1 MTKGSAWKSQFLLPA
16 IVFVAGIAA
25 TFCFSYLSYARSEK
39 DWNIRVDQTAER
51 LSNTLLSWLEESYA
65 PVSGLVALVE
75 NSNAVEPNE
84 FLNAFESMQSRSTTI
99 LLDEASLLRLNR
111 VGQWQVTIS
120 SDALGYPGRYIT
132 LNDVASTLSL
142 ASNRP
147 NQFTLSPPFK
157 SESGRTISAIALSA
171 SAAVEPTIV
180 VGTLNYDTLFDGMR
194 SGPVPKGIFL
204 KLSGRFLG
212 RPDLKSV
219 VTPPNDRQFQHI
231 STTRVATA
239 GADIEISWAA
249 TREFDGGPSYGVAL
263 AGLLGG
269 LSLTTGLTL
278 FIGFLIRR
286 NRQIE
291 RKVDEATLALR
302 KSSESLGRERALLRS
317 LIDSIPDLIFAKD
330 IRGIYITSNKAF
342 AKLLGRSADDVV
354 GKTDLDIFP
363 ADFAVSVR
371 ERDADVV
378 KAGAITT
385 REEEVTYPDGRV
397 AQVETSKIPFI
408 ADDGELYGLIG
419 VSRDITERKKTER
432 VLAVER
438 ESLQR
443 ILDAS
448 PVGVAI
454 TSDNVARFTNPRM
467 EEMFALRVGSDVPDL
482 YVVPGQRNALLDKLD
497 REGIVR
503 DFGVQLR
510 GPNGEIRDSLTTLM
524 HMEYDG
530 RQGVLAWVVDV
541 TELKK
546 IQTAL
551 SEAKVAA
558 EDATKVKAEFLA
570 NMSHEIR
577 TPMNAVIGLAHLC
590 LRTDLSAKQRDYV
603 GKIHNAGTSLLS
615 IINDILDFS
624 KIEAGKL
631 DIENVTFEIDSV
643 MSNISTMVAQKIQ
656 DKGLELLFNISP
668 KIPHAL
674 LGDPLR
680 LGQVLINLLGNA
692 VKFTERGE
700 ICLIGEILERT
711 GNKVKLRFSVKDT
724 GIGMT
729 KEQANR
735 LFQAFSQADTSTSRK
750 YGGTGLGLAISK
762 RLVELIGG
770 SIWVVSEPGKG
781 STFSF
786 TGWFGLSEMDPRRV
800 VPTRLG
806 SLKTLIVDD
815 NAAAREVLENLMSTV
830 GGEIEQ
836 VASGAEAIDA
846 VKRAEAGR
854 PFDLV
859 LLDWRMPGLDGVETA
874 RRIRADGSLKRVPAI
889 VIVTAFGREEVHTEA
904 ERAGV
909 DGFLVKPVNR
919 SMLVDMLVDIF
930 APEHRAAARE
940 AIKATAYDLNGLRV
954 LLAEDNT
961 INQQIAVELLEGVGV
976 SIDVASNGREALSML
991 LADGGNTQ
999 YDVVLMDLQM
1009 PEMDGYQATARI
1021 RAAPSLAE
1029 LPIIAM
1035 TAHATAEERDRC
1047 LVAGMRGHITKPID
1061 PELLYRTLM
1070 QFHRPGQVTTM
1081 AGKPV
1086 NRSSR
1091 AAGLPEIAGLD
1102 VADGLSR
1109 VGGNMKLYRSLLGQ
1123 FVEQQADA
1131 VSAVRAG
1138 LECQDLALV
1147 KRLIHT
1153 LKGVCGSLGAKNI
1166 SGLATE
1172 LEGLLEDRDVGLL
1185 QSGLSG
1191 LTVELAHMME
1201 AIRNSLAAG
1210 AAEAPCQT
1218 AVSDSAET
1226 AALLK
1231 QLKKMLEDDDGAA
1244 LEFLLEAA
1252 ERAQGIISDA
1262 DLIALQKAVRDFDF
1276 TVALDCLAGIAQRY
1290 NFSLE

>member
-1 MTKGSAWKSQFLLPA
+1 MAKGSFWKSQFLLSA
-16 IVFVAGIAA
+16 IVFLAGMMV
-25 TFCFSYLSYARSEK
+25 TLCVSYFFYAKAEK
-39 DWNIRVDQTAER
+39 DWNIRVDQTSER
-51 LSNTLLSWLEESYA
+51 LSNTLLSWMEESYA

-75 NSNAVEPNE
+75 NSNTVEPGE
-84 FLNAFESMQSRSTTI
+84 FLNAFEGMQSRSTTV

-111 VGQWQVTIS
+111 GGQWQVAIS
-120 SDALGYPGRYIT
+120 SDALGYPGRYIM
-132 LNDVASTLSL
+132 LPDVAATLSL
-142 ASNRP
+142 ASRRP

-157 SESGRTISAIALSA
+157 SENGRTISAIALAA
-171 SAAVEPTIV
+171 SAASEPTIV
-180 VGTLNYDTLFDGMR
+180 VGTLNYDTLLDGMR
-194 SGPVPKGIFL
+194 SGPVPRGIYL
-204 KLSGRFLG
+204 TLRGRFLG
-212 RPDLKSV
+212 QPDEKSV
-219 VTPPNDRQFQHI
+219 VAPQNDRQFQHM

-269 LSLTTGLTL
+269 LILTMGLTL
-278 FIGFLIRR
+278 FIGFLVRR
-286 NRQIE
+286 NRQIK

-302 KSSESLGRERALLRS
+302 QSSEALGRERVLLRS

-330 IRGIYITSNKAF
+330 VRGVYITSNKAF
-342 AKLLGRSADDVV
+342 AKRVGRTAEDVV
-354 GKTDLDIFP
+354 GKTDLEIFP
-363 ADFAVSVR
+363 AVLAAFFR
-371 ERDADVV
+371 ERDAGMI
-378 KAGAITT
+378 KSRAITT
-385 REEEVTYPDGRV
+385 IEEEVTYPDGHL
-397 AQVETSKIPFI
+397 AQLETSKIPFI
-408 ADDGELYGLIG
+408 TDDGELYGLIG
-419 VSRDITERKKTER
+419 VSRDITERKKIEQA
-432 VLAVER
+432 LAAER
-438 ESLQR
+438 ERLQR

-454 TSDNVARFTNPRM
+454 TIDNVARFTNPRM
-467 EEMFALRVGSDVPDL
+467 EEMFALQVGYDVPDL
-482 YVVPGQRNALLDKLD
+482 YVAPGQRNALLDKLD

-530 RQGVLAWVVDV
+530 RQGLLAWVVDV

-590 LRTDLSAKQRDYV
+590 LKTDLSAKQRDYV

-631 DIENVTFEIDSV
+631 DIENVTFEMDSM

-656 DKGLELLFNISP
+656 DKDLELLFNISP
-668 KIPHAL
+668 DIPPVL

-700 ICLIGEILERT
+700 ICLIGELLERT

-762 RLVELIGG
+762 RLVELMGG
-770 SIWVVSEPGKG
+770 TIWVVSKPGQG

-786 TGWFGLSEMDPRRV
+786 TGWYGLSEAVERRV

-815 NAAAREVLENLMSTV
+815 NALAREVLEDLLTTF

-846 VKRAEAGR
+846 VKHADGDQ

-874 RRIRADGSLKRVPAI
+874 RRIRADGSLKRLPAI
-889 VIVTAFGREEVHTEA
+889 VIVTAFGREEVHAEA
-904 ERAGV
+904 EGAGV

-919 SMLVDMLVDIF
+919 SMLVDMLVEIF
-930 APEHRAAARE
+930 APEHRAAAGE
-940 AIKATAYDLNGLRV
+940 TITATSYDLTGLRV
-954 LLAEDNT
+954 LLVEDNA

-976 SIDVASNGREALSML
+976 SIDVANNGREALNML
-991 LADGGNTQ
+991 SADGGNTQ
-999 YDVVLMDLQM
+999 YDLVLMDLQM
-1009 PEMDGYQATARI
+1009 PEMDGYQATAHI
-1021 RAAPSLAE
+1021 RAKPGLAS

-1035 TAHATAEERDRC
+1035 TAHATAEERERC
-1047 LVAGMRGHITKPID
+1047 LAAGMRGHIAKPVD
-1061 PELLYRTLM
+1061 PELLYRTVM
-1070 QFHRPGQVTTM
+1070 QFHRSGQAVVV
-1081 AGKPV
+1081 AKPV
-1086 NRSSR
+1086 GHFLH
-1091 AAGLPEIAGLD
+1091 APGLSEIAGLD
-1102 VADGLSR
+1102 VADGLNR
-1109 VGGNMKLYRSLLGQ
+1109 VAGNMKLYSSLLGQ
-1123 FVEQQADA
+1123 FVEQQADTVAA
-1131 VSAVRAG
+1131 VHAS
-1138 LECQDLALV
+1138 LAREDFALAERV
-1147 KRLIHT
+1147 IHT
-1153 LKGVCGSLGAKNI
+1153 LKGVSGNLGAKAL
-1166 SGLATE
+1166 SSLAAE
-1172 LEGLLEDRDVGLL
+1172 LERSLRDRNAQTLEA
-1185 QSGLSG
+1185 GLSSIAA
-1191 LTVELAHMME
+1191 ELARLME
-1201 AIRNSLAAG
+1201 GIRNFLAAG
-1210 AAEAPCQT
+1210 ATGLSPT
-1218 AVSDSAET
+1218 SISDSAET
-1226 AALLK
+1226 VTLLSHLK
-1231 QLKKMLEDDDGAA
+1231 QLLADDDGAA
-1244 LEFLLEAA
+1244 LDYLLEA
-1252 ERAQGIISDA
+1252 R
-1262 DLIALQKAVRDFDF
+1262 DLIRGTISETELDSLHKAVADFDF
-1276 TVALDCLAGIAQRY
+1276 SGALDCLTGIARRH
-1290 NFSLE
+1290 NLSLE

>member
-1 MTKGSAWKSQFLLPA
+1 MAKGSAWKSQFLLSA
-16 IVFVAGIAA
+16 IVFVVGMAA
-25 TFCFSYLSYARSEK
+25 TFCFSYFFYQKSEK

-75 NSNAVEPNE
+75 NSRTVEPSE
-84 FLNAFESMQSRSTTI
+84 FLNAFESMQSRSTTV
-99 LLDEASLLRLNR
+99 LLDEASLLRPNR
-111 VGQWQVTIS
+111 NGQWQVAIS

-132 LNDVASTLSL
+132 LTDVASTLSL
-142 ASNRP
+142 ASMRP

-180 VGTLNYDTLFDGMR
+180 IGTLNYDTLFEGMR

-204 KLSGRFLG
+204 KLNGRFLG

-249 TREFDGGPSYGVAL
+249 TSEFDGGPSYGVAL

-330 IRGIYITSNKAF
+330 IRGVYITSNKAF
-342 AKLLGRSADDVV
+342 AKLLGRNADDVV

-371 ERDADVV
+371 ERDAEMV

-385 REEEVTYPDGRV
+385 REEEVTYPDGRA

-419 VSRDITERKKTER
+419 VSRDITERKKSER
-432 VLAVER
+432 VLAIER
-438 ESLQR
+438 ERLQR

-467 EEMFALRVGSDVPDL
+467 EEMFALRVGSAVPDL
-482 YVVPGQRNALLDKLD
+482 YVYPDERNLLLDELD
-497 REGIVR
+497 RAGIVR

-510 GPNGEIRDSLTTLM
+510 GRNGEIRDSLTTLM
-524 HMEYDG
+524 HMEYEG
-530 RQGVLAWVVDV
+530 RQGVLGWTVDV

-551 SEAKVAA
+551 SQAKVAA
-558 EDATKVKAEFLA
+558 EDATKIKAEFLA

-590 LRTDLSAKQRDYV
+590 LKTDLSAKQRDYV

-631 DIENVTFEIDSV
+631 SVENVSFEIDSV
-643 MSNISTMVAQKIQ
+643 MNNIATMVAQKIQ
-656 DKGLELLFNISP
+656 DKDLELLFDISP
-668 KIPHAL
+668 DIPPAL

-692 VKFTERGE
+692 VKFTETGE
-700 ICLIGEILERT
+700 ICLIGELLERT
-711 GNKVKLRFSVKDT
+711 GDKVKLQFSVKDT

-729 KEQANR
+729 REQANR

-770 SIWVVSEPGKG
+770 SIWVVSEPGEG

-786 TGWFGLSEMDPRRV
+786 TGWFGLSEAVPRRV

-815 NAAAREVLENLMSTV
+815 NASAREVLEDLLSTV

-836 VASGAEAIDA
+836 VASGVEAIDA
-846 VKRAEAGR
+846 VKHAEAGR

-859 LLDWRMPGLDGVETA
+859 LLDWRMPGLDGVETT
-874 RRIRADGSLKRVPAI
+874 RRIRADGSLKHVPAI
-889 VIVTAFGREEVHTEA
+889 VIVTAFGREEIQAEA
-904 ERAGV
+904 ESAGV

-919 SMLVDMLVDIF
+919 SMLVDLLVEIF
-930 APEHRAAARE
+930 APEHRAAARQ
-940 AIKATAYDLNGLRV
+940 AIKATAYELNGLRV

-976 SIDVASNGREALSML
+976 SIDVANNGREALNML
-991 LADGGNTQ
+991 LADGGNTR
-999 YDVVLMDLQM
+999 YDLVLMDLQM

-1047 LVAGMRGHITKPID
+1047 LASGMRGHITKPID
-1061 PELLYRTLM
+1061 PELLYRTLL
-1070 QFHRPGQVTTM
+1070 QFHRPDPAAV
-1081 AGKPV
+1081 AAKPV
-1086 NRSSR
+1086 DRFSQSP
-1091 AAGLPEIAGLD
+1091 ALSEIAGLD
-1102 VADGLSR
+1102 VADGLNR
-1109 VGGNMKLYRSLLGQ
+1109 VVGNMKLYRSLLGQ
-1123 FVEQQADA
+1123 FVDQQADT
-1131 VSAVRAG
+1131 VSAVRAS
-1138 LECQDLALV
+1138 LAREDFASAERLV
-1147 KRLIHT
+1147 HT
-1153 LKGVCGSLGAKNI
+1153 LKGVSGNLGAKAL
-1166 SGLATE
+1166 SGLAAE
-1172 LEGLLEDRDVGLL
+1172 LERSLRNRNARSLEA
-1185 QSGLSG
+1185 GLSG
-1191 LTVELAHMME
+1191 IAPELARLME
-1201 AIRNSLAAG
+1201 AIRNFLAVG
-1210 AAEAPCQT
+1210 ATDAPLWNSI
-1218 AVSDSAET
+1218 SDSAET
-1226 AALLK
+1226 VTLLRHLK
-1231 QLKKMLEDDDGAA
+1231 QMLADDDGAA
-1244 LEFLLEAA
+1244 LDYLLQAR
-1252 ERAQGIISDA
+1252 ERIGGAISEA
-1262 DLIALQKAVRDFDF
+1262 DLDSLQKAVGDFDF
-1276 TVALDCLAGIAQRY
+1276 AAALDRLTGIAQHH
-1290 NFSLE
+1290 NLSLE

>member
-1 MTKGSAWKSQFLLPA
+1 MTKGSAWKSQFLLSA
-16 IVFVAGIAA
+16 IVFVAGLVA
-25 TFCFSYLSYARSEK
+25 TLCFSYLSYTRAEK

-51 LSNTLLSWLEESYA
+51 LSNTLLSWIEESYA
-65 PVSGLVALVE
+65 PVSGLAALVE
-75 NSNAVEPNE
+75 NSNTIEPGE
-84 FLNAFESMQSRSTTI
+84 FLNAFEGMQSRSTTV

-111 VGQWQVTIS
+111 DGRWQVAIS
-120 SDALGYPGRYIT
+120 SDMLGYPGRYIT
-132 LNDVASTLSL
+132 LPDVAATLSL
-142 ASNRP
+142 ASARP
-147 NQFTLSPPFK
+147 NQFILSPPFK
-157 SESGRTISAIALSA
+157 SESGRAVSAIALSA
-171 SAAVEPTIV
+171 SAAGEPTIV
-180 VGTLNYDTLFDGMR
+180 VGTLNYDTLLEGMR
-194 SGPVPKGIFL
+194 AGPVPKGIFL

-219 VTPPNDRQFQHI
+219 VTPPSDRQFQHT

-239 GADIEISWAA
+239 GADMEISWAA

-263 AGLLGG
+263 VGLLGG
-269 LSLTTGLTL
+269 LALTTGLTA
-278 FIGFLIRR
+278 FIGFLVRR
-286 NRQIE
+286 NRQIV

-302 KSSESLGRERALLRS
+302 QSSEALGRERS
-317 LIDSIPDLIFAKD
+317 L
-330 IRGIYITSNKAF
+330 
-342 AKLLGRSADDVV
+342 
-354 GKTDLDIFP
+354 
-363 ADFAVSVR
+363 
-371 ERDADVV
+371 
-378 KAGAITT
+378 
-385 REEEVTYPDGRV
+385 
-397 AQVETSKIPFI
+397 
-408 ADDGELYGLIG
+408 
-419 VSRDITERKKTER
+419 
-432 VLAVER
+432 
-438 ESLQR
+438 LQR
-443 ILDAS
+443 ILDVS

-454 TSDNVARFTNPRM
+454 TTDNVARFTNPRM

-482 YVVPGQRNALLDKLD
+482 YVVPRERNVLLDKLD
-497 REGIVR
+497 CEGIVR

-524 HMEYDG
+524 HMEYEG
-530 RQGVLAWVVDV
+530 RRGVLAWVIDV
-541 TELKK
+541 TEQKK

-558 EDATKVKAEFLA
+558 EDATRVKAEFLA

-590 LRTDLSAKQRDYV
+590 LKTDLSAKQRDYV

-643 MSNISTMVAQKIQ
+643 MNNIATMVAQKIQ
-656 DKGLELLFNISP
+656 DKDLELLFNISRD
-668 KIPHAL
+668 IPPAL

-700 ICLIGEILERT
+700 ICLIGELLERA

-729 KEQANR
+729 REQANR

-762 RLVELIGG
+762 RLVELTGG
-770 SIWVVSEPGKG
+770 SIWVVSEPGQG

-786 TGWFGLSEMDPRRV
+786 TGWFGLSDAAPRRA

-815 NAAAREVLENLMSTV
+815 NAPAREVLVDLMTSIGGDA

-846 VKRAEAGR
+846 VKDAEAGR

-874 RRIRADGSLKRVPAI
+874 RRIRADSSLKHAPAI

-904 ERAGV
+904 EGAGV

-919 SMLVDMLVDIF
+919 SMLVDMLVEIF

-954 LLAEDNT
+954 LLAEDNA

-976 SIDVASNGREALSML
+976 SIDVANNGLQALKTL
-991 LADGGNTQ
+991 LADDGNTR

-1021 RAAPSLAE
+1021 RAAPGLAE

-1047 LVAGMRGHITKPID
+1047 LAAGMRGHITKPID
-1061 PELLYRTLM
+1061 PELLYRTLL
-1070 QFHRPGQVTTM
+1070 QFHRPGPA
-1081 AGKPV
+1081 AGTAKPV
-1086 NRSSR
+1086 DRLSHS
-1091 AAGLPEIAGLD
+1091 AGLSEIAGLD
-1102 VADGLSR
+1102 VADGLNR
-1109 VGGNMKLYRSLLGQ
+1109 VAGNRKLYRSLLGQ
-1123 FVEQQADA
+1123 FVDQQADT
-1131 VSAVRAG
+1131 VSAVRAS
-1138 LECQDLALV
+1138 LAREDFASAERLV
-1147 KRLIHT
+1147 HT
-1153 LKGVCGSLGAKNI
+1153 LKGVSGNLGAKAL
-1166 SGLATE
+1166 SGLAAE
-1172 LEGLLEDRDVGLL
+1172 LERSLRNRNAQSLEA
-1185 QSGLSG
+1185 GLSG
-1191 LTVELAHMME
+1191 IAPELARLME
-1201 AIRNSLAAG
+1201 AIRNFLAAG
-1210 AAEAPCQT
+1210 ATDAPLRT
-1218 AVSDSAET
+1218 SISDSTET
-1226 AALLK
+1226 VRLLRHLK
-1231 QLKKMLEDDDGAA
+1231 QMLADDDGAA
-1244 LEFLLEAA
+1244 LDYLLQAR
-1252 ERAQGIISDA
+1252 ERIGGAISEA
-1262 DLIALQKAVRDFDF
+1262 DLDSLQKAVGDFDF
-1276 TVALDCLAGIAQRY
+1276 TAALDRLTGIAQHH
-1290 NFSLE
+1290 NLSLE

>member
-1 MTKGSAWKSQFLLPA
+1 MAKGSAWKSHFLLSA
-16 IVFVAGIAA
+16 IVFVVGMVA
-25 TFCFSYLSYARSEK
+25 TLCFSYFFYQKSEK

-75 NSNAVEPNE
+75 NSNTVEPNE
-84 FLNAFESMQSRSTTI
+84 FLNAFESMQSRSTTV

-111 VGQWQVTIS
+111 VSQWQVTIS

-132 LNDVASTLSL
+132 QTDVAATLSL
-142 ASNRP
+142 ASRRP

-157 SESGRTISAIALSA
+157 SESGRTISAIALAA
-171 SAAVEPTIV
+171 SAATEATIV
-180 VGTLNYDTLFDGMR
+180 VGTLNYDTLLDGMR
-194 SGPVPKGIFL
+194 SGPIPRGIYL
-204 KLSGRFLG
+204 TLRGRFLG
-212 RPDLKSV
+212 QPDQKSV
-219 VTPPNDRQFQHI
+219 VAPPNDRQFQHR

-269 LSLTTGLTL
+269 LALTTGLTL
-278 FIGFLIRR
+278 FIGFLVRR

-291 RKVDEATLALR
+291 RKVDEATFALR
-302 KSSESLGRERALLRS
+302 QSSER
-317 LIDSIPDLIFAKD
+317 
-330 IRGIYITSNKAF
+330 
-342 AKLLGRSADDVV
+342 
-354 GKTDLDIFP
+354 
-363 ADFAVSVR
+363 
-371 ERDADVV
+371 
-378 KAGAITT
+378 
-385 REEEVTYPDGRV
+385 
-397 AQVETSKIPFI
+397 
-408 ADDGELYGLIG
+408 
-419 VSRDITERKKTER
+419 
-432 VLAVER
+432 
-438 ESLQR
+438 LQR

-448 PVGVAI
+448 PVGVVI
-454 TSDNVARFTNPRM
+454 TTDNVARFTNPRM

-510 GPNGEIRDSLTTLM
+510 SPNGEIRDSLTTLM

-624 KIEAGKL
+624 KIEAGKI
-631 DIENVTFEIDSV
+631 DIENVTFEVDSV
-643 MSNISTMVAQKIQ
+643 MNNISTMVAQKIQ
-656 DKGLELLFNISP
+656 DKDLELLFNISP
-668 KIPHAL
+668 DIPSAL

-692 VKFTERGE
+692 VKFTERGD
-700 ICLIGEILERT
+700 ICLIGELLERT

-762 RLVELIGG
+762 RLVELMGG
-770 SIWVVSEPGKG
+770 SIWVVSEPGEG

-786 TGWFGLSEMDPRRV
+786 TGWFGLSEAVSRRV

-815 NAAAREVLENLMSTV
+815 NASAREVLEDLLTAV

-846 VKRAEAGR
+846 VKHADAEQ

-874 RRIRADGSLKRVPAI
+874 RRIRADGSLKRLPAI
-889 VIVTAFGREEVHTEA
+889 VIVTAFGREEVRTEA
-904 ERAGV
+904 EGAGV

-919 SMLVDMLVDIF
+919 SMLVDMLVEIF
-930 APEHRAAARE
+930 APEQRAAARE
-940 AIKATAYDLNGLRV
+940 AITATAYDLNGLRV
-954 LLAEDNT
+954 LLVEDND

-976 SIDVASNGREALSML
+976 SIDVANDGREALNIL
-991 LADGGNTQ
+991 FADGGDTR
-999 YDVVLMDLQM
+999 YDLALMDLQM
-1009 PEMDGYQATARI
+1009 PEMDGYQATAHI
-1021 RAAPSLAE
+1021 RARPSLAG

-1047 LVAGMRGHITKPID
+1047 LAAGMRGHIAKPID

-1070 QFHRPGQVTTM
+1070 QFHQSGHAVG
-1081 AGKPV
+1081 AAKPV
-1086 NRSSR
+1086 ERFSLSPE
-1091 AAGLPEIAGLD
+1091 LSEIAGLD
-1102 VADGLSR
+1102 VADGLNR
-1109 VGGNMKLYRSLLGQ
+1109 VAGNMKLYRSLLGQ
-1123 FVEQQADA
+1123 FADQQADT
-1131 VSAVRAG
+1131 VSAVRAS
-1138 LECQDLALV
+1138 LAREDFASAE
-1147 KRLIHT
+1147 RLMHT
-1153 LKGVCGSLGAKNI
+1153 LKGVSGNLGAKPLN
-1166 SGLATE
+1166 GLVAE
-1172 LEGLLEDRDVGLL
+1172 LERSLRDRNARSLEA
-1185 QSGLSG
+1185 GLSA
-1191 LTVELAHMME
+1191 VASELARLMA
-1201 AIRNSLAAG
+1201 AIRNSLATRTAD
-1210 AAEAPCQT
+1210 APLP
-1218 AVSDSAET
+1218 APDSDPKET
-1226 AALLK
+1226 VKLLK
-1231 QLKKMLEDDDGAA
+1231 QLKQMLADDDGAA
-1244 LEFLLEAA
+1244 LEYLLQAR
-1252 ERAQGIISDA
+1252 ERVGRAISDA
-1262 DLIALQKAVRDFDF
+1262 DLDFLQKTVGDFDF
-1276 TVALDCLAGIAQRY
+1276 PAALDHLNGIAQRH

>member
-1 MTKGSAWKSQFLLPA
+1 MAKGSAWKSQFLLSA
-16 IVFVAGIAA
+16 IVFVVGMVA
-25 TFCFSYLSYARSEK
+25 TLCLSYFFYQKAEK

-75 NSNAVEPNE
+75 NANTVEPNE
-84 FLNAFESMQSRSTTI
+84 FLNAFESMQSRSTTV

-132 LNDVASTLSL
+132 LADVAATLSL
-142 ASNRP
+142 ASKRQ

-171 SAAVEPTIV
+171 SAAGEPTIV
-180 VGTLNYDTLFDGMR
+180 VGTLNYDTLFEGMR

-249 TREFDGGPSYGVAL
+249 TREFDGGPFYGVAL

-269 LSLTTGLTL
+269 LALTTGLTL
-278 FIGFLIRR
+278 FIGFLVRR

-302 KSSESLGRERALLRS
+302 QSSETLGRERALL
-317 LIDSIPDLIFAKD
+317 
-330 IRGIYITSNKAF
+330 
-342 AKLLGRSADDVV
+342 
-354 GKTDLDIFP
+354 
-363 ADFAVSVR
+363 
-371 ERDADVV
+371 
-378 KAGAITT
+378 
-385 REEEVTYPDGRV
+385 
-397 AQVETSKIPFI
+397 
-408 ADDGELYGLIG
+408 
-419 VSRDITERKKTER
+419 
-432 VLAVER
+432 
-438 ESLQR
+438 QR
-443 ILDAS
+443 ILDVS

-454 TSDNVARFTNPRM
+454 TIDNVARFTNPRM

-482 YVVPGQRNALLDKLD
+482 YVVPGQRNVLLDKLK

-510 GPNGEIRDSLTTLM
+510 APNGEIRDSLTTLM

-530 RQGVLAWVVDV
+530 RQGMLAWVVDI

-558 EDATKVKAEFLA
+558 EDATKIKAEFLA

-590 LRTDLSAKQRDYV
+590 LKTDLSAKQRDYV

-643 MSNISTMVAQKIQ
+643 MNNISTMVAQKIQ
-656 DKGLELLFNISP
+656 DKDLELLFNISP
-668 KIPHAL
+668 DIPPAL

-700 ICLIGEILERT
+700 ICLIGELLERT
-711 GNKVKLRFSVKDT
+711 GNKAKLRFSVKDT

-770 SIWVVSEPGKG
+770 SIWVVSEPGRG

-786 TGWFGLSEMDPRRV
+786 TGWFGLSEAVPRRV

-815 NAAAREVLENLMSTV
+815 NAAAREVLEDLLMTV
-830 GGEIEQ
+830 GGETEQ

-846 VKRAEAGR
+846 VKHADAGR

-874 RRIRADGSLKRVPAI
+874 RRIRADGSLKHVPAI
-889 VIVTAFGREEVHTEA
+889 VIVTAFGREEVHTET
-904 ERAGV
+904 EGAGV
-909 DGFLVKPVNR
+909 DGFLVKPVSR
-919 SMLVDMLVDIF
+919 SMLVDMLVEIF

-940 AIKATAYDLNGLRV
+940 AIKATAYDLHGLRV

-976 SIDVASNGREALSML
+976 SIDVATNGREALNIL
-991 LADGGNTQ
+991 LADAGNTR

-1047 LVAGMRGHITKPID
+1047 LAAGMRGHITKPID
-1061 PELLYRTLM
+1061 PELLYRTLL
-1070 QFHRPGQVTTM
+1070 QFHRPIQAAV
-1081 AGKPV
+1081 AVKPV
-1086 NRSSR
+1086 NRFSHSP
-1091 AAGLPEIAGLD
+1091 ALPEIAGLD
-1102 VADGLSR
+1102 VADGLNR
-1109 VGGNMKLYRSLLGQ
+1109 VAGNMKLYRSLLRQ
-1123 FVEQQADA
+1123 FVDQQADT
-1131 VSAVRAG
+1131 VSAFRAS
-1138 LECQDLALV
+1138 LTREDFDSAE
-1147 KRLIHT
+1147 RLMHT
-1153 LKGVCGSLGAKNI
+1153 LKGVSGNLGAKALN
-1166 SGLATE
+1166 GLVAE
-1172 LEGLLEDRDVGLL
+1172 LERSLRDRNARSLEA
-1185 QSGLSG
+1185 GLSDV
-1191 LTVELAHMME
+1191 TSELARLMA
-1201 AIRNSLAAG
+1201 AIRSSLAAG
-1210 AAEAPCQT
+1210 AADAPPRT
-1218 AVSDSAET
+1218 PGSDSMET
-1226 AALLK
+1226 VTLLK
-1231 QLKKMLEDDDGAA
+1231 HLKQMLEDDDGAA
-1244 LEFLLEAA
+1244 LDYLLQARDRIGGA
-1252 ERAQGIISDA
+1252 ISEA
-1262 DLIALQKAVRDFDF
+1262 DLDSLQKVASDFDF
-1276 TVALDCLAGIAQRY
+1276 SAALECLTGIAQRY

>member
-1 MTKGSAWKSQFLLPA
+1 LAAKITKGSAWKSQFLLSA
-16 IVFVAGIAA
+16 IVFVAGLVA
-25 TFCFSYLSYARSEK
+25 TLCFSYLSYEKAEK

-51 LSNTLLSWLEESYA
+51 LSNTLLSWMEESYA

-75 NSNAVEPNE
+75 NSNTVEPGE
-84 FLNAFESMQSRSTTI
+84 FLNAFEGMQSRSTTV

-111 VGQWQVTIS
+111 DGRWQVAIS
-120 SDALGYPGRYIT
+120 SDTLGLPGRYIT
-132 LNDVASTLSL
+132 LSDVAATLSL
-142 ASNRP
+142 ASARP
-147 NQFTLSPPFK
+147 NQFILSPPFK
-157 SESGRTISAIALSA
+157 SESGRTVSAIALSA
-171 SAAVEPTIV
+171 SAVTEATII
-180 VGTLNYDTLFDGMR
+180 VGTLNYDTLLDGMR
-194 SGPVPKGIFL
+194 SGPIPRGIFL
-204 KLSGRFLG
+204 TLSGRFLG
-212 RPDLKSV
+212 QPDLKPV
-219 VTPPNDRQFQHI
+219 VAPPNDRQFQHV

-269 LSLTTGLTL
+269 LVLTTGLTL
-278 FIGFLIRR
+278 FIGFLVRQ

-302 KSSESLGRERALLRS
+302 QSSER
-317 LIDSIPDLIFAKD
+317 
-330 IRGIYITSNKAF
+330 
-342 AKLLGRSADDVV
+342 
-354 GKTDLDIFP
+354 
-363 ADFAVSVR
+363 
-371 ERDADVV
+371 
-378 KAGAITT
+378 
-385 REEEVTYPDGRV
+385 
-397 AQVETSKIPFI
+397 
-408 ADDGELYGLIG
+408 
-419 VSRDITERKKTER
+419 
-432 VLAVER
+432 
-438 ESLQR
+438 LQG

-454 TSDNVARFTNPRM
+454 TTDNVARFTNPRM

-482 YVVPGQRNALLDKLD
+482 YVVPGQRNALMDQLD

-503 DFGVQLR
+503 DFGVRLR
-510 GPNGEIRDSLTTLM
+510 GPDGEIRDSLTTLM

-530 RQGVLAWVVDV
+530 QEGVLAWVVDV

-643 MSNISTMVAQKIQ
+643 MSNISTMVSQKIQ
-656 DKGLELLFNISP
+656 DKDLELLFNISP
-668 KIPHAL
+668 DIPHIL

-700 ICLIGEILERT
+700 ICLIGELLERT

-750 YGGTGLGLAISK
+750 YGGTGLGLVISK
-762 RLVELIGG
+762 RLVELMGG
-770 SIWVVSEPGKG
+770 SIWVVSEPGQG

-786 TGWFGLSEMDPRRV
+786 TGWFGLSEAAPLRV

-815 NAAAREVLENLMSTV
+815 NASAREVLEDLLATV

-846 VKRAEAGR
+846 VKQADAVR

-874 RRIRADGSLKRVPAI
+874 RRIRADSSLKRVPAI
-889 VIVTAFGREEVHTEA
+889 VIVTAFGREEVHAEA
-904 ERAGV
+904 EGAGV

-919 SMLVDMLVDIF
+919 SMLVDMLVEIF
-930 APEHRAAARE
+930 APEQRAAARE
-940 AIKATAYDLNGLRV
+940 AITATSYDLNGLRV
-954 LLAEDNT
+954 LLVEDNA

-976 SIDVASNGREALSML
+976 SIDVANNGREALNML
-991 LADGGNTQ
+991 LADGGDTR
-999 YDVVLMDLQM
+999 YDLVLMDLQM
-1009 PEMDGYQATARI
+1009 PEMDGYQATTHI
-1021 RAAPSLAE
+1021 RATPSLAG
-1029 LPIIAM
+1029 LPILAM

-1047 LVAGMRGHITKPID
+1047 LAAGMRGHIAKPVD
-1061 PELLYRTLM
+1061 PELLYRTLL
-1070 QFHRPGQVTTM
+1070 QFHRSGQ
-1081 AGKPV
+1081 AA
-1086 NRSSR
+1086 R
-1091 AAGLPEIAGLD
+1091 ASKSVERFSHSAALPQIAGLD
-1102 VADGLSR
+1102 VADGLNR
-1109 VGGNMKLYRSLLGQ
+1109 VAGNVKLYRSLLAQ
-1123 FVEQQADA
+1123 FADQQVDT
-1131 VSAVRAG
+1131 VSAIRVS
-1138 LECQDLALV
+1138 LAREDFASAE
-1147 KRLIHT
+1147 RLMHT
-1153 LKGVCGSLGAKNI
+1153 LKGVSGNLGAKVL
-1166 SGLATE
+1166 SGLAAE
-1172 LEGLLEDRDVGLL
+1172 LERSLRDRNARSLEA
-1185 QSGLSG
+1185 GLSG
-1191 LTVELAHMME
+1191 IAPELARLME
-1201 AIRNSLAAG
+1201 AIRNFLAAG
-1210 AAEAPCQT
+1210 TTDAPLRT
-1218 AVSDSAET
+1218 SISDSLET
-1226 AALLK
+1226 VTLLRHLK
-1231 QLKKMLEDDDGAA
+1231 QMLADDDGAA
-1244 LEFLLEAA
+1244 LDYLLEA
-1252 ERAQGIISDA
+1252 RDRIGGVISET
-1262 DLIALQKAVRDFDF
+1262 DLGSLHKAVADFDF
-1276 TVALDCLAGIAQRY
+1276 PAALDCLAGIARRQD
-1290 NFSLE
+1290 FSLE

>member
-1 MTKGSAWKSQFLLPA
+1 MAKGGARKSQFLLSA
-16 IVFVAGIAA
+16 IVFAAGMVA
-25 TFCFSYLSYARSEK
+25 TFFFSYLSYAKSEK
-39 DWNIRVDQTAER
+39 DWNVRVDQTAER
-51 LSNTLLSWLEESYA
+51 LSNTLLSWMEESYA

-75 NSNAVEPNE
+75 NSSTVEPNE
-84 FLNAFESMQSRSTTI
+84 FLNAFEGMQSRSTTV

-111 VGQWQVTIS
+111 DGQWQVAIS

-132 LNDVASTLSL
+132 LTDVAAALSL
-142 ASNRP
+142 ASRRP

-171 SAAVEPTIV
+171 SAASEATIV
-180 VGTLNYDTLFDGMR
+180 VGTLNYDTLLDGMR
-194 SGPVPKGIFL
+194 SGPVPKGIYL
-204 KLSGRFLG
+204 TLRGRFLG
-212 RPDLKSV
+212 QPDQKSV
-219 VTPPNDRQFQHI
+219 VAPPNDRQFQHI

-239 GADIEISWAA
+239 GADIEISWSA
-249 TREFDGGPSYGVAL
+249 TREFDGGPSYGMAI

-269 LSLTTGLTL
+269 LVLTMGLTL
-278 FIGFLIRR
+278 FIGFLVRR

-302 KSSESLGRERALLRS
+302 QSSEALGRERALLRS

-330 IRGIYITSNKAF
+330 MRGVYITSNKAV
-342 AKLLGRSADDVV
+342 AKLLGRTADDVV

-363 ADFAVSVR
+363 ADFAVFFR
-371 ERDADVV
+371 ERDADMV
-378 KAGAITT
+378 KAGTITT
-385 REEEVTYPDGRV
+385 NEEEVTYPDGRV
-397 AQVETSKIPFI
+397 AQLETSKIPFI

-419 VSRDITERKKTER
+419 VSRDITERKKIER
-432 VLAVER
+432 ALAAER
-438 ESLQR
+438 ERLQR

-454 TSDNVARFTNPRM
+454 TIDNVAHFTNPRM

-558 EDATKVKAEFLA
+558 EDAAKVKAEFLA

-631 DIENVTFEIDSV
+631 NIENVTFEIDLV
-643 MSNISTMVAQKIQ
+643 MSNVSTMVAQKIQ
-656 DKGLELLFNISP
+656 DKDLELLFNISP
-668 KIPHAL
+668 DIPPVL

-700 ICLIGEILERT
+700 ISLIGELLERT
-711 GNKVKLRFSVKDT
+711 GDKVKLRFSVKDT

-770 SIWVVSEPGKG
+770 SIWVVSEPGQG

-786 TGWFGLSEMDPRRV
+786 TGWFGLSESAPRRV

-815 NAAAREVLENLMSTV
+815 NASAREVLEDLLTTV
-830 GGEIEQ
+830 GGKIEQ

-846 VKRAEAGR
+846 VKLADAGR

-874 RRIRADGSLKRVPAI
+874 RRIRADGSLKRLPAI

-904 ERAGV
+904 EGAGV

-919 SMLVDMLVDIF
+919 SMLVDMLVEVF

-940 AIKATAYDLNGLRV
+940 AITPTAYDLNGLRV
-954 LLAEDNT
+954 LLVEDNA
-961 INQQIAVELLEGVGV
+961 INQQIAVELLEDVGV
-976 SIDVASNGREALSML
+976 SIDVANDGREALNML
-991 LADGGNTQ
+991 LADGRDTP
-999 YDVVLMDLQM
+999 YDLALMDLQM
-1009 PEMDGYQATARI
+1009 PEMDGYQATAHI
-1021 RAAPSLAE
+1021 RATPGLAG

-1047 LVAGMRGHITKPID
+1047 LAAGMRGHIAKPID

-1070 QFHRPGQVTTM
+1070 QFHRPSQAAV
-1081 AGKPV
+1081 AAKPV
-1086 NRSSR
+1086 DRLSH
-1091 AAGLPEIAGLD
+1091 AAGLSEIAGLD
-1102 VADGLSR
+1102 VADGLNR
-1109 VGGNMKLYRSLLGQ
+1109 VAGNRKLYRSLLGQ
-1123 FVEQQADA
+1123 FVEQQADT
-1131 VSAVRAG
+1131 VSAVRAS
-1138 LECQDLALV
+1138 LAREDFASAE
-1147 KRLIHT
+1147 RLIHT
-1153 LKGVCGSLGAKNI
+1153 LKGVAGNLGAKAL
-1166 SGLATE
+1166 SGLAAE
-1172 LEGLLEDRDVGLL
+1172 IERSLRDRNARSLEA
-1185 QSGLSG
+1185 GLSG
-1191 LTVELAHMME
+1191 IATELARLME
-1201 AIRNSLAAG
+1201 AIRNFLAAG
-1210 AAEAPCQT
+1210 AADAPLRT
-1218 AVSDSAET
+1218 SISDSAE
-1226 AALLK
+1226 ALTLLRHLK
-1231 QLKKMLEDDDGAA
+1231 QMLADDDGAA
-1244 LEFLLEAA
+1244 LDYLLEA
-1252 ERAQGIISDA
+1252 RDRIGGTISET
-1262 DLIALQKAVRDFDF
+1262 DLTSLHKAVADFDF
-1276 TVALDCLAGIAQRY
+1276 PTALDCLTGIAQRH
-1290 NFSLE
+1290 NFLLE